1 MHAER
6 PDDVRHGRLRVLTWS
21 EERFDVV
28 RGARLPMR
36 DGSAEAVPLLFATSA
51 AVVFFFFFF
60 FFFFT
65 RVENIVRRSPEG
77 KT

>member
-1 MHAER
+1 
-6 PDDVRHGRLRVLTWS
+6 
-21 EERFDVV
+21 
-28 RGARLPMR
+28 MR

-60 FFFFT
+60 FFFT